1 MINGQDFK
9 TWVGAVDITGTN
21 PYRVEAR
28 ALKGFIVGAD
38 FTAEQTTSLSNSV
51 NLMLKYE
58 VTPEQVLNRLYSAHC
73 KAAEQST
80 QAPIQQFTENTTI
93 VAYASAL
100 KDIRE
105 KKHGIKSVPFVPD
118 DIPWVATMIA
128 LAGAGGIAAVA
139 ASSSMGHS
147 WVLMDLGVNVGLGDI
162 VMCSSVWLMAVSC
175 LYAYSKSDKSN
186 FGAKLQKDNFD
197 PGLIAGDAWYAAAG
211 LWQQELNLVSSDGV
225 AQQSNIDNLDPEMQN
240 FYVNNKA
247 LLLGTVKEVNIA
259 LDVSIKCVMALRWLM
274 ATALSAI
281 LIGGVHYGIG
291 SVLQMEFLPSIL
303 TQAGI
308 GAGILILPDTL
319 GLLGDGVNGE
329 LSKYSGKD
337 IIRITICFA
346 GNIFAGAAST
356 AVGPVITHY
365 FVQDAAIAHAVNV
378 GISIG
383 SLCFIFTWE
392 YIITSRIKA
401 SQSAA
406 QGEQPALI

>member
-1 MINGQDFK
+1 
-9 TWVGAVDITGTN
+9 ITSTN
-21 PYRVEAR
+21 PYRVKAQ
-28 ALKGFIVGAD
+28 ALKDFVAGAD

-73 KAAEQST
+73 TAKLNVPEDLNNG
-80 QAPIQQFTENTTI
+80 FTRNTI
-93 VAYASAL
+93 AIAYASAL

-105 KKHGIKSVPFVPD
+105 KKHGIQCSPAFIPD
-118 DIPWVATMIA
+118 DIPWVAIMVA

-139 ASSSMGHS
+139 ASSSMGHP

-175 LYAYSKSDKSN
+175 LYSYSKSVKINVGVAIQKGIN
-186 FGAKLQKDNFD
+186 FCGSGAV
-197 PGLIAGDAWYAAAG
+197 AGYLWVWTAG
-211 LWQQELNLVSSDGV
+211 LWQQELNLVSSGGV

-240 FYVNNKA
+240 FYAANKK
-247 LLLGTVKEVNIA
+247 LLLDTVKRGT
-259 LDVSIKCVMALRWLM
+259 LLQSIYFKCAMVCDWLT

-291 SVLQMEFLPSIL
+291 SALQMEFLPSIL

-308 GAGILILPDTL
+308 GAGILILPNTL

-383 SLCFIFTWE
+383 SLCFILALG
-392 YIITSRIKA
+392 YIIISRINA

-406 QGEQPALI
+406 QGEQPASI